1 MKIERQQKTIVSTKI
16 FKSKLMST
24 DIDNE
29 WNDFL
34 MVRGCNWESSTD
46 VVDDYDGNKSVNN
59 RKNNGDKK
67 CDAIKGGDKQQQQQQ
82 QEVHLSQLD
91 SNSDSDQPLSSL
103 KEQQQLLHFDANEQ
117 VPVCSPIY
125 ISTKTKISY
134 LNTEIDIKKVFW
146 DIPIMPYSSQT
157 KGIVKKQIK
166 FSSITKEELD
176 EIEAH
181 VQTEVEKKTGFVET
195 QIIEHIN
202 NPDGRIKFKD
212 QRKINVGLCKKD
224 ILNCRCKKKRAFFNC
239 FVLIVRVEDEMS
251 PPCAR
256 TFKEMHIKVFNTGK
270 LEVPGIQNDASLQN
284 VIDILISMLKNIIGE
299 HVDYQ
304 RNKCETVLINSN
316 FNCGYFIDRDK
327 LYDILKYKY
336 RINSNYDSCSYP
348 GIQCKFF
355 YCVDEMSLVVQNGQ
369 QPTPASA
376 PASASASTL
385 VKTKVE
391 TKLELENGDDSKKYI
406 EISFMV
412 FRTGSVLIVGKCEDY
427 VLHDIYA
434 FIKELLRVE
443 YSNVGSHIINHEDT
457 VKKHATKLRTRIIVN
472 NITI

>member
-1 MKIERQQKTIVSTKI
+1 MKIERHQKTIVSTKI

-134 LNTEIDIKKVFW
+134 LNNEIDIKKVFW

-251 PPCAR
+251 PPSAR

-270 LEVPGIQNDASLQN
+270 LEVPGIQNNASLQN
-284 VIDILISMLKNIIGE
+284 VIDILISTLKNIIGE

-316 FNCGYFIDRDK
+316 FNCGYYIDRDK

-355 YCVDEMSLVVQNGQ
+355 YCIGGAETAETAETVIQTGQ
-369 QPTPASA
+369 QPTP
-376 PASASASTL
+376 TIITT
-385 VKTKVE
+385 KTE
-391 TKLELENGDDSKKYI
+391 YIYSKKYI

-457 VKKHATKLRTRIIVN
+457 VKKHVPKLRTRIIVN
-472 NITI
+472 NI

>member
-134 LNTEIDIKKVFW
+134 LNNEIDIKKVFW

-251 PPCAR
+251 PPSAR

-270 LEVPGIQNDASLQN
+270 LEVPGIQNDSSLQN
-284 VIDILISMLKNIIGE
+284 VIDILIIILKNIIGE

-316 FNCGYFIDRDK
+316 FNCGYYIDRDK

-355 YCVDEMSLVVQNGQ
+355 YCIDSVDSVDCIQTGQ
-369 QPTPASA
+369 QPTP
-376 PASASASTL
+376 TIIT
-385 VKTKVE
+385 TKSEYV
-391 TKLELENGDDSKKYI
+391 DSKKYI

-443 YSNVGSHIINHEDT
+443 YSNVGSHIINHEDV
-457 VKKHATKLRTRIIVN
+457 VKKHVPKLRTRIIVN
-472 NITI
+472 DI

>member
-134 LNTEIDIKKVFW
+134 LNNEIDIKKVFW

-224 ILNCRCKKKRAFFNC
+224 ILNCRCKKK
-239 FVLIVRVEDEMS
+239 
-251 PPCAR
+251 
-256 TFKEMHIKVFNTGK
+256 T
-270 LEVPGIQNDASLQN
+270 
-284 VIDILISMLKNIIGE
+284 
-299 HVDYQ
+299 
-304 RNKCETVLINSN
+304 
-316 FNCGYFIDRDK
+316 
-327 LYDILKYKY
+327 
-336 RINSNYDSCSYP
+336 RIFQLFCSYS
-348 GIQCKFF
+348 
-355 YCVDEMSLVVQNGQ
+355 ES
-369 QPTPASA
+369 
-376 PASASASTL
+376 
-385 VKTKVE
+385 
-391 TKLELENGDDSKKYI
+391 
-406 EISFMV
+406 
-412 FRTGSVLIVGKCEDY
+412 
-427 VLHDIYA
+427 
-434 FIKELLRVE
+434 
-443 YSNVGSHIINHEDT
+443 
-457 VKKHATKLRTRIIVN
+457 
-472 NITI
+472 

>member
-134 LNTEIDIKKVFW
+134 LNNEIDIKKVFW

-166 FSSITKEELD
+166 FSSITKEELA
-176 EIEAH
+176 EIEGH

-195 QIIEHIN
+195 QIIEHID

-251 PPCAR
+251 PPSAR

-284 VIDILISMLKNIIGE
+284 VIDILISILKNIIGE

-316 FNCGYFIDRDK
+316 FNCGYYIDRDK

-355 YCVDEMSLVVQNGQ
+355 YCIDCVDCVDCVDCIGGKETAETVIQTIQTGQ
-369 QPTPASA
+369 QPTPTIITTNSEH
-376 PASASASTL
+376 
-385 VKTKVE
+385 V
-391 TKLELENGDDSKKYI
+391 DSKKYI

-443 YSNVGSHIINHEDT
+443 FSNVGSHIINHEDT
-457 VKKHATKLRTRIIVN
+457 VKKHVPKLRTRIIVN
-472 NITI
+472 NI